1 MQFKKFFIPIFIFVL
16 FNFYVILS
24 FGYYHDDWG
33 FFVFNDQ
40 TFIDHS
46 EDIWQTEGILLHR
59 YINVPFY
66 ILGSLMPNSEL
77 LYTYTFLIGCIIYFQ
92 IFDIIKNILKSKNIS
107 DYLSYFGLSLL
118 IVCWYFFPFNI
129 SGQFWATNIHVK
141 ISFFFFLLH
150 FQFLIKNK
158 IYISILFLFIS
169 LSSYEM
175 FYLTYLPLSYLIY
188 KFKLIDINLY
198 KKYLLY
204 TSLIQIYFLLDRIFL
219 LPDQARPNAQTPEL
233 MDLFL
238 NNIENLFRFFWS
250 IYMSYISILSITFQ
264 FLLFLP
270 IIYFLLTIKKVKN
283 FYQILLIFITS
294 FLLNS
299 AIVAGGGYGYTGN
312 GIFSK
317 TFYYA
322 SFFIFLFFLLIFLFQ
337 KSDFRKIIFLI
348 YISLISFFGF
358 YFESKSWITSWNYQK
373 EIYKSDKILDIENG
387 NKNLIIFFGPCKYNG
402 VEIFY
407 APWDLTRSIREFNK
421 KAVND
426 YVPLTNWKI
435 DFYRNNKDDNIWL
448 GLHNKHYEYPLI
460 NYDKVFLWDYFQNK
474 ILTIGDESKINFS
487 SQDLYELNSYRD
499 CELTTKKYKKNKIDV
514 KQVKVN
520 FYNRF
525 N

>member
-1 MQFKKFFIPIFIFVL
+1 
-16 FNFYVILS
+16 
-24 FGYYHDDWG
+24 
-33 FFVFNDQ
+33 
-40 TFIDHS
+40 
-46 EDIWQTEGILLHR
+46 
-59 YINVPFY
+59 
-66 ILGSLMPNSEL
+66 
-77 LYTYTFLIGCIIYFQ
+77 
-92 IFDIIKNILKSKNIS
+92 
-107 DYLSYFGLSLL
+107 
-118 IVCWYFFPFNI
+118 
-129 SGQFWATNIHVK
+129 
-141 ISFFFFLLH
+141 
-150 FQFLIKNK
+150 
-158 IYISILFLFIS
+158 
-169 LSSYEM
+169 M

-204 TSLIQIYFLLDRIFL
+204 TSLIQIYFLVDRIFL

-358 YFESKSWITSWNYQK
+358 YFESKSWIKSWNYQK

-448 GLHNKHYEYPLI
+448 GLHNKHYEYPLF
-460 NYDKVFLWDYFQNK
+460 NYDKAFL
-474 ILTIGDESKINFS
+474 GINS
-487 SQDLYELNSYRD
+487 CDPVIKLSIIVTE
-499 CELTTKKYKKNKIDV
+499 
-514 KQVKVN
+514 
-520 FYNRF
+520 
-525 N
+525 